1 MLHLM
6 QLLQLQIEAGAVASQ
21 AECKKTNKLK
31 YAHLGPGH
39 IFIPIAIEYSG
50 VFGTETLRFL
60 KGLGH
65 RLKLASGESSAYPF
79 LLQRLSGAVQRGNA
93 ASVMGSLGSEQEDYF
108 V

>member
-1 MLHLM
+1 M
-6 QLLQLQIEAGAVASQ
+6 Q
-21 AECKKTNKLK
+21 KKKQLK

-50 VFGTETLRFL
+50 VFGTETL

-65 RLKLASGESSAYPF
+65 RLKLASGESSAYPI
-79 LLQRLSGAVQRGNA
+79 LLQSLSVAVQCGNA
-93 ASVMGSLGSEQEDYF
+93 ASVMGSLGSEQEDFF